1 MRPRKLRMYNIGP
14 FAGAAEIDFTQ
25 LEDIFLISGKTGS
38 GKTTIFDA
46 ICFALYGKLP
56 GGRKNLEPKL
66 RSDFA
71 GIDEDCWV
79 ELEFSLGQNTYLVQ
93 RSPKMERPKKRG
105 EGTTTVEETAVLYRI
120 TEDGQRESLSSR
132 KSEADEKIT
141 RLLGLTADEFA
152 KIVLLPQGEFAQ
164 FLQQNSQERREVLKK
179 LFPVDEATAI
189 RELAVEKR
197 KEAEA
202 LVKEA
207 HITLKEAASRYNET
221 ENLAAQE
228 GLRQELKRLSERDT
242 ELLNTIKNLSE
253 AVSLAKKEAELLE
266 RLASLRS
273 EQHGLETQR
282 PQMEALTQALQRN
295 QRAKPAQELLIQ
307 EREFQNQRRDL
318 AMALTRA
325 QQEAEEVINQYAA
338 MEGRASEMESL
349 SREAASLREQKG
361 ALEQAAEEEQR
372 LTPMEE
378 RLEALKAAIAESER
392 SLPALRDEI
401 AELSGRINAAE
412 EAARKETNLQEQK
425 ELSLSLMEALRN
437 LLQLA
442 REWAEEAPEYQAAR
456 DRLASEEAELVRIEQ
471 ELPELAAQI
480 EGLEKTYKQGEQ
492 EALAARLA
500 ATLEQG
506 KPCPVCG
513 SLHHPDPARAPA
525 PQENLE
531 TNIRELKQEQQ
542 KKEARRTELRTD
554 IRNHRMNEERLRRD
568 LGNLMDRYE
577 AIRSN
582 FTGILNTE
590 GGQTFTVSC
599 IAGSPGNTQV
609 TGVQLSGVGSN
620 TGLMVPTPAAVQ
632 EDIKHNSTLAE
643 ALSKTLQQTRKES
656 QNLSQLHRLLQE
668 KEQLR
673 SRMETKLE
681 GDRKQAKELG
691 IQIDESRGRLRQ
703 FLDRWK
709 TETISLALNRLKSR
723 LETLD
728 SELQAYT
735 QKKQD
740 LAIQKAQILQKR
752 DELENRLQ
760 QLEEAIAGKQQ
771 AISSLAVQLGFS
783 GTEDLKAA
791 LLSPE
796 TEISYQNQE
805 RLWKEN
811 QDRLRHQIEEARRAL
826 DSLRSERNPSHTEPG
841 LDRLEAELAATEAER
856 QSLAASVKALQL
868 KLQGLEQDQAEYQR
882 ALDRYNS
889 LNQNLIRYRALADDL
904 SGANPKRWP
913 FDSWLLSLY
922 LQEVTSYANRRL
934 ERMSE
939 GRYSI
944 LLNPEGEGGRAMA
957 GLDLAV
963 FDSYTGKTRPCAT
976 LSGGESFMAS
986 ISLALGLADS
996 IQSRAG
1002 AVRLDA
1008 IFIDEGFGSLDEVSL
1023 DRALSILDEIRDHR
1037 MVGLI
1042 SHVGE
1047 MKNRIPSK
1055 IEVEKTNR
1063 GSKILIS
1070 R

>member
-14 FAGAAEIDFTQ
+14 FAGAAEIDFTR

-38 GKTTIFDA
+38 GKTTIFDG

-56 GGRKNLEPKL
+56 GGRKNLETKL

-71 GIDEDCWV
+71 ELDEECWV
-79 ELEFSLGQNTYLVQ
+79 ELEFSLGQHTYLVQ

-120 TEDGQRESLSSR
+120 TETGQRESLSSR

-202 LVKEA
+202 LAREA

-221 ENLAAQE
+221 ENRSAQE
-228 GLRQELKRLSERDT
+228 GLRQELKRLSEKDT
-242 ELLNTIKNLSE
+242 ELLNTIKSLSE

-266 RLASLRS
+266 RLTSLRA
-273 EQHGLETQR
+273 EQDALETQR
-282 PQMEALTQALQRN
+282 PRIEALTQALARN

-307 EREFQNQRRDL
+307 DRELQNQHRDL
-318 AMALTRA
+318 AQALTEA
-325 QQEAEEVINQYAA
+325 QQEAEGIINQYAA
-338 MEGRASEMESL
+338 MESRASEMETL

-372 LTPMEE
+372 LIPMEE
-378 RLEALKAAIAESER
+378 RLTDLKAAITESEL
-392 SLPALRDEI
+392 SLPALRGEI
-401 AELSGRINAAE
+401 EELSGRINAAE
-412 EAARKETNLQEQK
+412 EAVRKETNLQEQK
-425 ELSLSLMEALRN
+425 ELSLSVMEALRN

-442 REWAEEAPEYQAAR
+442 REWSEEAPEYQAAR
-456 DRLASEEAELVRIEQ
+456 DRLASEETELARIEQ
-471 ELPELAAQI
+471 ELPELTVQI
-480 EGLEKTYKQGEQ
+480 EDLERALKQGEQ

-525 PQENLE
+525 PEEHLE
-531 TNIRELKQEQQ
+531 ARIKELKQEQQ
-542 KKEARRTELRTD
+542 GKEARRTELRTD
-554 IRNHRMNEERLRRD
+554 IRNLRMNQERLRRE
-568 LGNLMDRYE
+568 LGKLMDQYK
-577 AIRSN
+577 AIRS
-582 FTGILNTE
+582 TLVGILHTE
-590 GGQTFTVSC
+590 GGRTFKISC
-599 IAGSPGNTQV
+599 IGDSIDSIQPSEEGTDRGV
-609 TGVQLSGVGSN
+609 TI
-620 TGLMVPTPAAVQ
+620 PPPAAVQ

-841 LDRLEAELAATEAER
+841 LDRLEAELAATETER
-856 QSLAASVKALQL
+856 QNLAASVKALQL
-868 KLQGLEQDQAEYQR
+868 KLQSLEQDQTEYQR

-1002 AVRLDA
+1002 AVRL
-1008 IFIDEGFGSLDEVSL
+1008 
-1023 DRALSILDEIRDHR
+1023 
-1037 MVGLI
+1037 
-1042 SHVGE
+1042 
-1047 MKNRIPSK
+1047 
-1055 IEVEKTNR
+1055 
-1063 GSKILIS
+1063 
-1070 R
+1070 